1 MTETFHISANERYI
15 LEILRSLKPFE
26 RFEVVADKQ
35 GKVNNYL
42 VIRSS
47 KVVLTDNEPLHT
59 V

>member
-15 LEILRSLKPFE
+15 LEILRDLKPFE

-42 VIRSS
+42 IVRSS
-47 KVVLTDNEPLHT
+47 KVVLTDNEPMH
-59 V
+59 VA